1 VTAAGLFRGLLG
13 PQFDHLAPRVR
24 EVHAGRTLQLR
35 GRATVTRGDALL
47 GRIIGRLVS
56 LPDAQSEA
64 PTRIELVVDGGSETW
79 TRRFGASRPMRSHLH
94 AREHLLIERLG
105 PLRLGFRLRAGDGAI
120 LWQLESVSFLGV
132 PAPRNWFARAT
143 ARSYEQQ
150 GRYCFEVDVALPLI
164 GHLIGYRGSADVS
177 D

>member
-1 VTAAGLFRGLLG
+1 VTAPGLFRGLLG

-35 GRATVTRGDALL
+35 GRATVTRGDALV
-47 GRIIGRLVS
+47 GRIIGRLAS

-64 PTRIELVVDGGSETW
+64 PTCIDLVVEGGGETW
-79 TRRFGASRPMRSHLH
+79 TRRFGVSRPMRSHLH

-105 PLRLGFRLRAGDGAI
+105 PVQLGFRLRAGDSGI
-120 LWQLESVSFLGV
+120 LWQFESVSFLGI
-132 PAPRNWFARAT
+132 PAPRSWFARAT
-143 ARSYEQQ
+143 ARSYEHQ